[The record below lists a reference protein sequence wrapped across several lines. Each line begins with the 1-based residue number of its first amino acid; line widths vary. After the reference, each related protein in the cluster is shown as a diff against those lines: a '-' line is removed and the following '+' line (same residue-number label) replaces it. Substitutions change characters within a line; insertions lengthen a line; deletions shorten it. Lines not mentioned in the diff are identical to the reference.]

1 MSALRSKIIVAESCP
16 ETRVKICTWLS
27 QAGYSVFEC
36 KDAYKVLRLARQLLP
51 NLVLL
56 DVNIG
61 HVSTKHLIPILEK
74 ESRSSVLLLSE
85 ANNTTIQNLLSITS
99 LNSLIQKPI
108 DQSQL
113 IHSVKDA
120 LSKIEVIKKLKPQE
134 ERQRLDREKAQVI
147 LSAKAILMSK
157 WHLTEDQAFTY
168 IRKTS
173 MDNCIS
179 LYATS
184 KAIVERQGK

>member
-1 MSALRSKIIVAESCP
+1 MHGLRSKIIVAESNA
-16 ETRVKICTWLS
+16 ETRVTLCTWLS

-36 KDAYKVLRLARQLLP
+36 KDAYKALRLVRQLLP
-51 NLVLL
+51 ALVLL

-61 HVSTKHLIPILEK
+61 GMSMKQLLPILEK
-74 ESRSSVLLLSE
+74 DSRSSVLLMSE
-85 ANNTTIQNLLSITS
+85 TCNSEIQNLLTTTY
-99 LNSLIQKPI
+99 LKYLIQKPT

-113 IHSVKDA
+113 IHAVKHA
-120 LSKIEVIKKLKPQE
+120 LSTMDAKRKRIPQE
-134 ERQRLDREKAQVI
+134 ERQRLDHDKALVI
-147 LSAKAILMSK
+147 QSAKSILMNK

-184 KAIVERQGK
+184 KAIVERHK